1 MLCSTPLLYPLTVFL
16 HIFYYFPIFFYH
28 NFPLILCIRCTN
40 GIKHDKL
47 ALHNKN
53 ILTKFLFSK
62 ETLIMPLTLN
72 ELYTQTKQQYHL
84 SMIAGEAGIDHIMNW
99 VYVSEDSS
107 THDFLKGGELIIT
120 TGINCQDEA
129 SLYDFIETMIKSHT
143 CGMILNTGKYILS
156 EDITD
161 SIKALCD
168 KHNYPLIEMPWKV
181 HIYAITRDYY
191 NKIFM
196 DTQKDTSITDAFLSF
211 IEEDSLHHYDALRI
225 LEDNHFEKEDCY
237 EIALMKCNKKAIS
250 DDLKLRLLF
259 LMESYIK
266 LNDLDIHIAFYK
278 NHFLF
283 VFHDMEEEL
292 IYNEI
297 SSLIST
303 LENSF
308 KKMQIYA
315 GIGSSVHTL
324 REIRVSY
331 QRSLAALVYAA
342 NNGQEIARFEEMGF
356 FRILHSVN
364 DKNLLMAY
372 HDEYLK
378 NIEEYDEIHD
388 TNYLETLH
396 QYLLCNGSIQH
407 VASNM
412 FCHRN
417 TITYRMRV
425 IEDHWDLK
433 LDDTVERFHLMT
445 AFFIRDYLNL

>member
-1 MLCSTPLLYPLTVFL
+1 
-16 HIFYYFPIFFYH
+16 
-28 NFPLILCIRCTN
+28 
-40 GIKHDKL
+40 
-47 ALHNKN
+47 
-53 ILTKFLFSK
+53 
-62 ETLIMPLTLN
+62 MPLTLN
-72 ELYTQTKQQYHL
+72 ELYTQTKQQYHF

-168 KHNYPLIEMPWKV
+168 KHNYPLIEMPWDV
-181 HIYAITRDYY
+181 HIYEITRDYY
-191 NKIFM
+191 NRIFM

-303 LENSF
+303 LESSF
-308 KKMQIYA
+308 KKMP
-315 GIGSSVHTL
+315 
-324 REIRVSY
+324 
-331 QRSLAALVYAA
+331 
-342 NNGQEIARFEEMGF
+342 
-356 FRILHSVN
+356 
-364 DKNLLMAY
+364 D
-372 HDEYLK
+372 
-378 NIEEYDEIHD
+378 
-388 TNYLETLH
+388 
-396 QYLLCNGSIQH
+396 LCRDWKFCPH
-407 VASNM
+407 AS
-412 FCHRN
+412 
-417 TITYRMRV
+417 
-425 IEDHWDLK
+425 
-433 LDDTVERFHLMT
+433 
-445 AFFIRDYLNL
+445 

>member
-1 MLCSTPLLYPLTVFL
+1 
-16 HIFYYFPIFFYH
+16 
-28 NFPLILCIRCTN
+28 
-40 GIKHDKL
+40 
-47 ALHNKN
+47 
-53 ILTKFLFSK
+53 
-62 ETLIMPLTLN
+62 MPLTLN
-72 ELYTQTKQQYHL
+72 ELYTQTKQQYHF

-168 KHNYPLIEMPWKV
+168 KHNYPLIEMPWDV
-181 HIYAITRDYY
+181 HIYEITRDYY
-191 NKIFM
+191 NRIFM

-303 LENSF
+303 LKSSF

-324 REIRVSY
+324 RDIRVSY
-331 QRSLAALVYAA
+331 QRSLAALVYTA

-407 VASNM
+407 VALNM

-425 IEDHWDLK
+425 IEDHWNLK
-433 LDDTVERFHLMT
+433 LDDTVERFHLMV
-445 AFFIRDYLNL
+445 AFFIRDYLGRK